1 MPKAQKS
8 AAELETLV
16 LDGLREKGI
25 DAASIEVYRID
36 EPNLAMNWTV
46 RRLRLNKTSEIKV
59 EGALKK
65 VLFALIEQYDLAA

>member
-8 AAELETLV
+8 AAELEALV